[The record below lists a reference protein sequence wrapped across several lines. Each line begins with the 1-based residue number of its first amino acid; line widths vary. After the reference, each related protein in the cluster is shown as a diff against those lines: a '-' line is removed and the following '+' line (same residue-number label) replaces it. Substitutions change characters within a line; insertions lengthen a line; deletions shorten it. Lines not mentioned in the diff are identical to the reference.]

1 MAVDLASVESFL
13 HAGDVV
19 AARGVARELSQNSSV
34 RQTKKLLKVIE
45 DCMPEESGLSPLK
58 VAFLSSFSIELVH
71 DAFYMQSFIDGYE
84 LEIYQSGFA
93 QFAQEIIDENSGL
106 YTSKPDFVVLALE
119 GRDVVPDL
127 YDDFTSGSPTETAN
141 RFVDDLRIWL
151 DIFRS
156 RSTATLLMSD
166 FARPSFNSMGTVDA
180 QILEG
185 QIKKLEVING
195 SIRAVVGATSGAY
208 MLDYSGLVNRFGANH
223 WYDVRMDLYAH
234 APIAG
239 PMLPHLAGEYFKLI
253 RAVRGNGK
261 KCVVLD
267 MDNTLWGGILGEDG
281 VDGINLGA
289 SYPGNA
295 FSRFQKALK
304 GLSRRGIMLAAASKN
319 NPQDVDEVFA
329 KQNHM
334 VLEKDDFVAME
345 VHWNPKSE
353 SIKSIA
359 SDLNIGLGQIVF
371 VDDSGFECEEVRAAL
386 PEVTV
391 IHLNGRPETY
401 IDQVV
406 NSGLFD
412 GVSVT
417 AEDANR
423 ADLYRTRAEGEKLRR
438 STANLE
444 DFYRDLELTVTVK
457 PVDESSF
464 ARVAQLTQKTNQ
476 FNATTRRYSEAEI
489 RSFAADPEW
498 ICLAIEVADRFGDH
512 GLVAVALAEFD
523 SDVLRIDTFL
533 MSCRVIGRTVETAIL
548 GAIFIEGK
556 ELGARSI
563 IGEIIETKKNPPV
576 RDFYERHGFV
586 PGETLGDLIRWQTS
600 ISEAVTIP
608 DWINFM
614 TIDTRKEK

>member
-13 HAGDVV
+13 HAGNVV
-19 AARGVARELSQNSSV
+19 AARGAVRELSQNSSM

-45 DCMPEESGLSPLK
+45 NCMPEKSGLSPLK
-58 VAFLSSFSIELVH
+58 IGFLSSFSIELLH
-71 DAFYMQSFIDGYE
+71 DAFYVQSFIDGYE
-84 LEIYQSGFA
+84 LEIFQSGFA
-93 QFAQEIIDENSGL
+93 QFAQEILDENSGL
-106 YTSKPDFVVLALE
+106 YAFKPDIVVLALE

-127 YDDFTSGSPTETAN
+127 YDDFTPGGPCETAD
-141 RFVDDLRIWL
+141 RFIDDLRIWL

-156 RSTATLLMSD
+156 RSNAVLLMPD
-166 FARPSFNSMGTVDA
+166 FARPCFNSMGTVGA
-180 QILEG
+180 QTPDG
-185 QIKKLEVING
+185 QIKKLETLNG
-195 SIRAVVGATSGAY
+195 SITSVIGATSGAY
-208 MLDYSGLVNRFGANH
+208 MLDYSGLVNRFGANQ

-253 RAVRGNGK
+253 RAARGNGK

-329 KQNHM
+329 KQSYM
-334 VLEKDDFVAME
+334 VLEKEDFVAME
-345 VHWNPKSE
+345 IHWNPKSE
-353 SIKSIA
+353 SIKNIA
-359 SDLNIGLGQIVF
+359 NDLNIGLEHIVF
-371 VDDSGFECEEVRAAL
+371 VDDSGFECEEVCAAL

-401 IDQVV
+401 IDQVI

-417 AEDANR
+417 VEDANR

-438 STANLE
+438 STVNLE
-444 DFYRDLELTVTVK
+444 DFYRDLQLTVTVRH
-457 PVDESSF
+457 VEESNVV
-464 ARVAQLTQKTNQ
+464 RVAQLTQKTNQ
-476 FNATTRRYSEAEI
+476 FNTTTRRYSEADI
-489 RSFAADPEW
+489 RSFVADPKW
-498 ICLAIEVADRFGDH
+498 LCLAIEVTDRFGDH
-512 GLVAVALAEFD
+512 GLVAVALAELDF
-523 SDVLRIDTFL
+523 DVLRIDTFL

-548 GAIFIEGK
+548 SAIFIEGK
-556 ELGARSI
+556 HLGTRSI
-563 IGEIIETKKNPPV
+563 IGEIIETRKNPPV
-576 RDFYERHGFV
+576 RNLYERHGFV
-586 PGETLGDLIRWQTS
+586 PGEAQGDLIRWQTP

-614 TIDTRKEK
+614 TTETKKEK